1 VILIWLN
8 IKKFI
13 GCLFIIH
20 GVIWLF
26 GTFIRFYVLPNMVHV
41 FAAAGNFSY
50 ALNIVFM
57 VFQVGL
63 GLFLVVEKWRP
74 RIWWFVSGVTIA
86 AVVVVVA
93 YLISRGNKPAFGIGA

>member
-1 VILIWLN
+1 VISIWLS
-8 IKKFI
+8 IEKFI

-26 GTFIRFYVLPNMVHV
+26 GTFIRFYVLPNMIYV
-41 FAAAGNFSY
+41 FLPDAYSY
-50 ALNIVFM
+50 ALNSIFVT
-57 VFQVGL
+57 FQVGL

-74 RIWWFVSGVTIA
+74 RIWWFVSGVTIV
-86 AVVVVVA
+86 AVVVIVA